1 MSTTRCCVAALLA
14 ATAAVARVIS
24 TRNSSRPSR
33 AATRFSSVRSSSM
46 TFSRVR
52 VLFSVA
58 SRKRP
63 SQRRSSKTG
72 PMAPRAIVRRIRAR
86 VRSFGLDAKVP
97 QKRLLPGQICHPG
110 VETLQPRLETGF
122 VVVALRRTFPGCGGL
137 VAISTDI
144 HFPCRG
150 MC

>member
-24 TRNSSRPSR
+24 TSNSSRPSR

-46 TFSRVR
+46 TFSKVR

-72 PMAPRAIVRRIRAR
+72 PMAPRATVRRIRAR

-97 QKRLLPGQICHPG
+97 QKRLLPGGQICHPG
-110 VETLQPRLETGF
+110 VETLQPRLQTGF
-122 VVVALRRTFPGCGGL
+122 VVALRRTFPGCGGL

-144 HFPCRG
+144 HFQYRG